1 MGFLLWRLG
10 PSSFMKTVHKV
21 VILLIIT
28 CPMLLLPIVGISDD
42 AAEAYRVG
50 PEDQINITV
59 ARHPEFS
66 GSFYVPSDGVLNLP
80 AIGQVTTN
88 GKTLKELSEEIAE
101 LLRTR
106 LRSPEVTVVLQSPR
120 MQRVYVLGAVRNP
133 GLYDMKPGWRI
144 TEALAAAGG
153 LAQGVD
159 EADCKAVVLR
169 ARNNQRETV
178 ALVDVFRGGSQ
189 ANAQIESGDVL
200 TIEAQETIPV
210 YVVGK
215 VKAPGLYK
223 LRKDNPG
230 VIQAITLAGGTLD
243 EAALDRVT
251 ISRLDGSS
259 KTVNLLPAMFGGSQE
274 PNVPLQSGDLVT
286 VPEETARIAVLGYV
300 KEPGFYTLKNGQK
313 LTLSDALG
321 LAKGTESNRADIG
334 AIAVIRV
341 ENGQQQKAVYN
352 MHKFLKSGDASQNPE
367 IKPGDIVYVP
377 KTGRPDWDFLV
388 RSLTAIGILINPFV
402 P

>member
-1 MGFLLWRLG
+1 MDFLLGRFG
-10 PSSFMKTVHKV
+10 CRFRGTVRKAV
-21 VILLIIT
+21 FSLFVMWPI
-28 CPMLLLPIVGISDD
+28 LLLPTLGAGDDEVGT
-42 AAEAYRVG
+42 YRVG

-66 GSFYVPSDGVLNLP
+66 GTFYVPSDGMLNLP
-80 AIGQVTTN
+80 AIGQIVAN

-101 LLRTR
+101 LLRNR
-106 LRSPEVTVVLQSPR
+106 LRSPEVTVNLQSPR

-133 GLYDMKPGWRI
+133 GLYDMKSSWRI

-153 LAQGVD
+153 LALGVD
-159 EADCKAVVLR
+159 EADCKAIVLR
-169 ARNNQRETV
+169 VRNNKRETF
-178 ALVDVFRGGSQ
+178 ALTDVFRGESQ
-189 ANAQIESGDVL
+189 ANAKIESGDVL

-230 VIQAITLAGGTLD
+230 VIQAITLAGGALD

-259 KTVNLLPAMFGGSQE
+259 KAVNLLPAMFDGNQE
-274 PNVPLQSGDLVT
+274 SNVLLQPGDLVT

-300 KEPGFYTLKNGQK
+300 KEPGFYALKNGQK

-341 ENGQQQKAVYN
+341 ENGQQQKTVYN
-352 MHKFLKSGDASQNPE
+352 MHRFLKSGDASHNPE
-367 IKPGDIVYVP
+367 IKPGDIIYVP
-377 KTGRPDWDFLV
+377 KSGRPDWDFLV